1 MARGPAGQ
9 WTRQTTSAIVR
20 RGHMSKSSVAIAAM
34 VGTVLGIGLFT
45 FRYAEGLSYF
55 STDPRAC
62 ANCHIMNDQ
71 YASWTKGPHHGSAT
85 CVECHLPHDF
95 VAKYIAKAENGY
107 HHSKG
112 FTLEDFHEPIMIKP
126 RNAAILQRNC
136 LRCHGDF
143 VHDIVGGSKIG
154 SDVTCVHCHRSAGH
168 GS

>member
-1 MARGPAGQ
+1 MNRTTMALVGLLG
-9 WTRQTTSAIVR
+9 
-20 RGHMSKSSVAIAAM
+20 IA
-34 VGTVLGIGLFT
+34 LGIGLYT
-45 FRYAEGLSYF
+45 FSYAEGLSYF

-62 ANCHIMNDQ
+62 ANCHIMNEQ
-71 YASWTKGPHHGSAT
+71 YSSWSKGPHHGGAT

-95 VAKYIAKAENGY
+95 IGKYIAKAENGY

-126 RNAAILQRNC
+126 KNAAILQRNC

-143 VHDIVGGSKIG
+143 VHDVVAGSKTE